1 MKAICTKSNNRCEHL
16 LGDDVLLDMA
26 GWQDGNSNN
35 MPLINGI
42 KYVTYK
48 SDELDL
54 YTDVTEVRSG
64 VTYLKGSSYTVDS
77 WRGGRYEYDGTNWT
91 QNNKYTFLC
100 ESITGGK
107 MCKQSNAYNATT
119 CTKCGASTVG
129 AYPTTQ

>member
-16 LGDDVLLDMA
+16 LEDNAPLDMA

-42 KYVTYK
+42 KYVTYR

-64 VTYLKGSSYTVDS
+64 VTYLKGSSYTVAS
-77 WRGGRYEYDGTNWT
+77 WRGGRYEYDGTTWT
-91 QNNKYTFLC
+91 QNNGYTFLC
-100 ESITGGK
+100 EAVVDDK
-107 MCKQSNAYNATT
+107 MCRQSNAYNVTA
-119 CTKCGASTVG
+119 CTKCGASTVI
-129 AYPTTQ
+129 ARPS